1 MSKDK
6 TVMMELIDTLE
17 SMASMVD
24 NNSDHE
30 DIAYADGMNYAK
42 ELATKLLEKEKIQT
56 VAFGI
61 MAGIYACKNRDQTI
75 VDGREYLENVYD
87 KIYKQD

>member
-6 TVMMELIDTLE
+6 TVMMELIDMLQSIINNRE
-17 SMASMVD
+17 KYGVNAVD
-24 NNSDHE
+24 HKNMLHF
-30 DIAYADGMNYAK
+30 
-42 ELATKLLEKEKIQT
+42 ATKLLEKEKIQT